1 MDKSYNRGRYLSNPF
16 IRLQYKSSRK
26 KGKVFLFPILISLI
40 NGDDYFE
47 LILVNIFSFFGMFSV
62 LFIVRMSFGYIDPLI
77 YLSNE
82 V

>member
-62 LFIVRMSFGYIDPLI
+62 LFILGDLLFVIP
-77 YLSNE
+77 
-82 V
+82 

>member
-47 LILVNIFSFFGMFSV
+47 LILVNIFSFLGCLV
-62 LFIVRMSFGYIDPLI
+62 LYSY
-77 YLSNE
+77 YQSSNLPIK
-82 V
+82 

>member
-1 MDKSYNRGRYLSNPF
+1 MDKSYNRGRYLYNPF

-47 LILVNIFSFFGMFSV
+47 LILVQFSMITDSRPIENDFQ
-62 LFIVRMSFGYIDPLI
+62 
-77 YLSNE
+77 
-82 V
+82 

>member
-1 MDKSYNRGRYLSNPF
+1 MDKSYNRGRYLYNPF

-62 LFIVRMSFGYIDPLI
+62 LVRMSFGYINHLI